1 MLLSLEKRDAVSV
14 GQDFSHYIRQLVSA
28 GTWQVWH
35 PTHPLPPA
43 VRLLHRDFRIENSLT
58 APPACRGL
66 GQSILLT
73 TWSSFL
79 LLFFIRT
86 WFNTKRV
93 LTQLGRSN
101 HNLKWSWLEGGH
113 REMLPLTR
121 PGKFLPYLRMDHH
134 PPSPQL
140 RDSSTDGKRAAAR
153 RLPGSCEERKEA
165 MVGAKGIFQCGVKRG
180 ARTSCRPEPS

>member
-14 GQDFSHYIRQLVSA
+14 GQDFSHYICQLVSA

-35 PTHPLPPA
+35 PTQPLPPV
-43 VRLLHRDFRIENSLT
+43 VRLLHRDFRIEYSLT

-86 WFNTKRV
+86 WFSTKRGFNTTGEKQSQFKMKFV
-93 LTQLGRSN
+93 GRWLQRDASPHQAWEIPTVSKDGSPPTFPSTQGLQ
-101 HNLKWSWLEGGH
+101 H
-113 REMLPLTR
+113 RRQASSSQETAR
-121 PGKFLPYLRMDHH
+121 
-134 PPSPQL
+134 QL
-140 RDSSTDGKRAAAR
+140 
-153 RLPGSCEERKEA
+153 
-165 MVGAKGIFQCGVKRG
+165 
-180 ARTSCRPEPS
+180 